1 MNRNVAISQTSMT
14 TVAMMAAF
22 DLRGSSTM
30 WMR

>member
-1 MNRNVAISQTSMT
+1 MNRNADMRYTSMT